1 MSSILFTKKIE
12 TITTLQ
18 IYLLSGKMQEFFT
31 ETDPI
36 EVFLIGL
43 LSFFYY

>member
-31 ETDPI
+31 EIDPI

-43 LSFFYY
+43 